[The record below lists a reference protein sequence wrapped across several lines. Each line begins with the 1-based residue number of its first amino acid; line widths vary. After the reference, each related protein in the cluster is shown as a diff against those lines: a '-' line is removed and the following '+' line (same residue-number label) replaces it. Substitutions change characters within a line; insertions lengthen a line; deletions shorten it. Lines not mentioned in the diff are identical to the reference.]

1 MLPFPRGDCNSFTK
15 LHENFTGPPGPFWR
29 FRLPAREGGGPGAVP
44 PPRRQNGRP
53 SRRRAAVSYRICTAA
68 GPLPAFGCALQP
80 LEQLLPL
87 GLVPG
92 LAPQRAPAL
101 RGPPLL
107 HFLGGDELRLRQGP
121 AFAGPWAAL
130 TRRARS
136 AGLLGKPPG
145 PLPAFGC
152 ALQPLEQLLPLSL
165 VPGLAPQRAPA
176 LRGPLF
182 CTSSAEINSAC
193 GKVRPS
199 PDLGRRSRAGPAPR
213 ASRASPRGLC
223 PRLDAPYSRLSS
235 SSR

>member
-15 LHENFTGPPGPFWR
+15 LHENFTVPPGPFWR
-29 FRLPAREGGGPGAVP
+29 FRLHAREDGGPGAVSP
-44 PPRRQNGRP
+44 PGSRTAARLHGGRP
-53 SRRRAAVSYRICTAA
+53 FPIVSVLPRGLC
-68 GPLPAFGCALQP
+68 PLWTALQP

-87 GLVPG
+87 G
-92 LAPQRAPAL
+92 
-101 RGPPLL
+101 
-107 HFLGGDELRLRQGP
+107 
-121 AFAGPWAAL
+121 
-130 TRRARS
+130 
-136 AGLLGKPPG
+136 
-145 PLPAFGC
+145 
-152 ALQPLEQLLPLSL
+152 L

-199 PDLGRRSRAGPAPR
+199 PDLGRRWRAGPALR

-235 SSR
+235 SSRWASYPGLLPRGLPPSGGPSFALPRRRSTPPAARSGLRRTLGGAGAPGPLCGPPGQAPGASARVWMRLTAA